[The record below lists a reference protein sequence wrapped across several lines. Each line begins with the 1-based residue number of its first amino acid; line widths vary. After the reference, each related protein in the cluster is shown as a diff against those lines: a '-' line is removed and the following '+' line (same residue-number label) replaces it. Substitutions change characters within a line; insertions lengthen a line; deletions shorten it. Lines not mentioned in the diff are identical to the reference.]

1 MKEQDLT
8 KLTVEELKSKAK
20 TLRMVSVIL
29 LAAMFI
35 MVISGIFFM
44 MKTKSTALT
53 LLPIAFLPLVI
64 IFSSQLKKVQEEL
77 KKRAS

>member
-20 TLRMVSVIL
+20 MLRMASVL
-29 LAAMFI
+29 LLTAMFM
-35 MVISGIFFM
+35 MVVSGIFFM
-44 MKTKSTALT
+44 IKTKSTALT
-53 LLPIAFLPLVI
+53 FLPVAFLPLVI
-64 IFSSQLKKVQEEL
+64 IFSNQLKKVQEEL